1 MKKASKILL
10 GILVAIVILFITA
23 AIFVHVILA
32 KSSTNEAMQRNAE
45 EFLVEA
51 IDYAYSTEGRLP
63 SRDELHPGV
72 HYDDPNMIMC
82 QGWEFY
88 YLIENDSV
96 YALKYTDRESIVHT
110 WRSDERIRH

>member
-1 MKKASKILL
+1 MKKSSKILL
-10 GILVAIVILFITA
+10 SVLVTVIILFVCA
-23 AIFVHVILA
+23 AIYVHVLSSN
-32 KSSTNEAMQRNAE
+32 SSTNETIQRYAE
-45 EFLVEA
+45 EDLVA
-51 IDYAYSTEGRLP
+51 VIDYCYGTEGRLP
-63 SRDELHPGV
+63 ARDELHPGV

-110 WRSDERIRH
+110 WRSDERIWH